1 MFEKQVDAINEFA
14 RTRLETA
21 QETINKV
28 EGELRRLVD
37 ESMERFEPGRERLEA
52 LLESVRDSR
61 EDLEDQVSE
70 RVERV
75 VNAIGLPTATQ
86 LEDLNDRVEKLAR
99 KVNKL
104 AANGKTK
111 AKSAT
116 RKRTTKTQS
125 ASA

>member
-21 QETINKV
+21 QEAINKV

-52 LLESVRDSR
+52 LLDSVRDSR

-86 LEDLNDRVEKLAR
+86 LEDLNSRVEKLAR

-104 AANGKTK
+104 AANGK